1 MIEKCYIEYITQE
14 GYKFNLCRRKTFAD
28 NYENLLRMPQSTLLT
43 YLRKCGVKDPQW
55 VVSVYKTDRT
65 YKSGVVIPNLTFPQ
79 ALAQGQLH
87 F

>member
-1 MIEKCYIEYITQE
+1 MVEKCYIEFITQSGDTFE
-14 GYKFNLCRRKTFAD
+14 LRRRKTFAD
-28 NYENLLRMPQSTLLT
+28 AYENLLRMSQSTLLT
-43 YLRKCGVKDPQW
+43 YLRRCGVKDPQW

-65 YKSGVVIPNLTFPQ
+65 YKSGVVISNLTFPQ

>member
-1 MIEKCYIEYITQE
+1 MIEKCYIEFIAQSVDTFE
-14 GYKFNLCRRKTFAD
+14 LRRRKTSAD

-55 VVSVYKTDRT
+55 AVSVYKTNRT

>member
-1 MIEKCYIEYITQE
+1 MIEKCYIEFIAQSGDTFE
-14 GYKFNLCRRKTFAD
+14 LRRSYASAD

-55 VVSVYKTDRT
+55 VVSVYKTNRT